1 MSNMLSVKDVA
12 VALYHGNIQTKFGR
26 SEEDA
31 NQLIRAAIL
40 KAAGCE
46 NGWDRYMFEHNKHL
60 VFKILSEILDEVV
73 GEQVAKQYENWVDFR
88 NVALGDTIEF
98 NVPNNDLFEVG
109 IVADGTDN
117 LRRQRIMHNKIAMN
131 SFQLGVKIYE
141 EYLMFVM
148 GKIDFVD
155 MIKRV
160 AKSVENT
167 LMRIVVKA
175 IENAYVPVGNEKYG
189 FAGSYSDDEVLRIA
203 ENVQAKTGLRPVIY
217 GSKSALANLRKSSS
231 ALWSEAEKEEVRRNG
246 HVGLFNGYDVI
257 EIPNFMDNQD
267 NLVLNQNMLF
277 VIPDGTKIIKLLN
290 EGQAEIYQS
299 NDQHNRADNQIEYQF
314 MARYQLGVLK
324 SNVYGVIVLA

>member
-109 IVADGTDN
+109 IVADSTDN
-117 LRRQRIMHNKIAMN
+117 LRRQRIMHGKIAMN